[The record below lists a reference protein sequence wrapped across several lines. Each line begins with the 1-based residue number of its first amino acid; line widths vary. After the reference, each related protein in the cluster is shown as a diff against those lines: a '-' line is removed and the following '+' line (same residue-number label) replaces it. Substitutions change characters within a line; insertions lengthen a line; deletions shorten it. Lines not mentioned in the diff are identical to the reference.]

1 MPAYRQVSGLRLR
14 AMHEEASM
22 TQTAPAAAA
31 DLDRSFYVE
40 IEHARHGITPDRIY
54 TISQALGIPIHEL
67 FADD

>member
-1 MPAYRQVSGLRLR
+1 
-14 AMHEEASM
+14 M